1 MDAAEDNNDVK
12 LYKASGNL
20 IASLEEKLPRL
31 LHKPQGE
38 AAGPIRIRHYV
49 LLSQYDEVNRIV
61 STRGKIDDE

>member
-20 IASLEEKLPRL
+20 IANLEEKLPRL
-31 LHKPQGE
+31 LHKPQGK
-38 AAGPIRIRHYV
+38 ATGPVRIRHYV

-61 STRGKIDDE
+61 SNRGNVDDE